1 MKPGRAGARPRHVPP
16 APGAGG
22 RTPTI
27 GAPGALPDPRAKR
40 RVADPPPHPE
50 APGVLPPGVV
60 ATLRRDRHPAAPA
73 WRQRSGP
80 VTGRALP
87 GGGVVDIQARSAAPL
102 PPISPRFAGTSAG
115 TRPAAS
121 APHRRCPRAAG
132 KTGIGPVDRDAPPAG
147 DCAPLA
153 SCAPRRLRPARSLR
167 QVHPPPAPWKIR
179 ATCLPA
185 PGCAPPATQ
194 ALRARQSKSRRP
206 LPVRPVHFAA
216 TGSFQCALSTCAV
229 RMISR
234 MRATRSGNFAARSS
248 PSPGSAVTS

>member
-102 PPISPRFAGTSAG
+102 PRFLPGSPGQAREHGPRHRRRTAGARVPPGKQASAPWTATPRLPVTARPSRAARRG
-115 TRPAAS
+115 VSAPRDHCAKYTRHRHHGKSARHACRRPAAHLPRHRPS
-121 APHRRCPRAAG
+121 APASQNHV
-132 KTGIGPVDRDAPPAG
+132 GPFP
-147 DCAPLA
+147 
-153 SCAPRRLRPARSLR
+153 SARFTS
-167 QVHPPPAPWKIR
+167 PPPAASSAR
-179 ATCLPA
+179 CRHA
-185 PGCAPPATQ
+185 PCA
-194 ALRARQSKSRRP
+194 
-206 LPVRPVHFAA
+206 
-216 TGSFQCALSTCAV
+216 
-229 RMISR
+229 
-234 MRATRSGNFAARSS
+234 
-248 PSPGSAVTS
+248 